1 MRDIKFRAW
10 NKEKNIMCYENE
22 DNSSRYLDGWDASD
36 IQVINQTL
44 NSDFTKET
52 YDFMEFT
59 GLKDKN
65 GKEIYERDIVK
76 IIVNNN
82 IEKTCVVEYKNG
94 IFGVMFSKQAELTA
108 FPHFHNTTF
117 EVIGNIYENGELLE
131 IQN

>member
-1 MRDIKFRAW
+1 MREIKFRAW
-10 NKEKNIMCYENE
+10 NKEKNIMCYEDE
-22 DNSSRYLDGWDASD
+22 DNSAGYLDGWIASD

-65 GKEIYERDIVK
+65 GKEIYEGDIVK

-94 IFGVMFSKQAELTA
+94 VFGVMFSKQAELTA

-117 EVIGNIYENGELLE
+117 EVIGNIYTNPELLE
-131 IQN
+131 RED